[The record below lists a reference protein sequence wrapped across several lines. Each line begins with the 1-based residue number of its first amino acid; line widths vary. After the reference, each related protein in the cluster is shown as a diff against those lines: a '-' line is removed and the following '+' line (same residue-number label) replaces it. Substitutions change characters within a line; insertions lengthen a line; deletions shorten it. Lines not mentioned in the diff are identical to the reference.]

1 MRRKASPGNRHGL
14 SFQVEEQPKHWTP
27 EMGHYVPLDAD
38 RQKRKGLCDGIAND
52 SSKRF
57 RIQPSMIL

>member
-1 MRRKASPGNRHGL
+1 
-14 SFQVEEQPKHWTP
+14 
-27 EMGHYVPLDAD
+27 MGHYVPLDAD

-57 RIQPSMIL
+57 PHTTQCDSATGPLEQAGATAPGPPPT